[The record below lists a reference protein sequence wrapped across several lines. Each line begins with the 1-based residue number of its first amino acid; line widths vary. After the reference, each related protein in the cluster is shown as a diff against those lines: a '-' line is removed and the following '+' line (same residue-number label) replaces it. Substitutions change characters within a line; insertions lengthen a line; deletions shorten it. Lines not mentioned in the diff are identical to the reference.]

1 MIYTDTMDV
10 SGGQNK
16 QKTVVMCGRHGA
28 PSTGISTLTRDRV
41 LEAVRGCEDCTQI
54 AGKRT
59 CCDRCSE
66 QLMGIMNP
74 VPLRCT
80 PAVHLL
86 RRLNLALS
94 WP

>member
-1 MIYTDTMDV
+1 MDV
-10 SGGQNK
+10 SGGKNK
-16 QKTVVMCGRHGA
+16 QKMVVMCGRPGA

-41 LEAVRGCEDCTQI
+41 LEAVRGCEDCTQL

-74 VPLRCT
+74 VPLRLPGHD
-80 PAVHLL
+80 PATCAPPAHAAP
-86 RRLNLALS
+86 RHE
-94 WP
+94 